1 MRINRFFSDQGFC
14 SRREADRLIQAGRVK
29 LNNKVAVLGD
39 QVSESDS
46 VSLDGKTI
54 LFNPPKLYIAYHK
67 PLGIT
72 CTTDQ
77 TIAGNIIDAIKHK
90 QRIYPIGRLDKD
102 STGLILLTNDGDIVN
117 KILRAENGHEKEY
130 HVEVNGPINDEF
142 VRKMSAGVDI
152 EDHFTRPCK
161 IKQTGKNRFTIILTE
176 GKNRQIRRM
185 CEVFRFTVKHL
196 KRVRVMNIQLG
207 NLKEGQWRELT
218 SSELQDLQGRL

>member
-14 SRREADRLIQAGRVK
+14 SRREADKLIEAGRVK
-29 LNNKVAVLGD
+29 INNKVAVLGD
-39 QVSESDS
+39 QVGETDS
-46 VSLDGKTI
+46 VSLDGKI
-54 LFNPPKLYIAYHK
+54 VSFNPPKLYLAYHK

-77 TIAGNIIDAIKHK
+77 RIDGNIIDAIRHK
-90 QRIYPIGRLDKD
+90 ERIYPIGRLDKD

-117 KILRAENGHEKEY
+117 RILRAENGHEKEY
-130 HVEVNGPINDEF
+130 QVEVNGPLNDEF
-142 VRKMSAGVDI
+142 IIKMSAGVDI
-152 EDHFTRPCK
+152 EDHVTLPCK

-185 CEVFRFTVKHL
+185 CEVFRYTVKHL

-207 NLKEGQWRELT
+207 GLKEGQWRELT
-218 SSELQDLQGRL
+218 PAELKDLQAKL